1 MGKPKNFGGKKHRRG
16 KNIQISNKV
25 DIPDE
30 GQYIGC
36 VNQILGGGFV
46 SITYYIP
53 TAKNNSTEWIKYEK
67 KGKIRGKMMRRI
79 WINVNDIVLITE
91 REFDSNTIDIISKF
105 THDNIDY
112 LKKHNVPIPN
122 INNMFN
128 NDILFSNEIDNQIDS
143 DTSDYGGTTLGED
156 GDSTSLGEGEGE
168 GEGGD
173 STSLGEG
180 GGGGSDIDV
189 PIFESGLEE

>member
-16 KNIQISNKV
+16 KNLQITNKV

-30 GQYIGC
+30 DQYFGYI
-36 VNQILGGGFV
+36 NKILGGGFV
-46 SITYYIP
+46 SVTYYI
-53 TAKNNSTEWIKYEK
+53 STIKDYTIDWIKYEK
-67 KGKIRGKMMRRI
+67 KGKIRGKMMRRV

-112 LKKHNVPIPN
+112 LKRHNVPIPN

-128 NDILFSNEIDNQIDS
+128 NDILFSNEIDNYKDN
-143 DTSDYGGTTLGED
+143 DTHEGAGGTTLG
-156 GDSTSLGEGEGE
+156 
-168 GEGGD
+168 
-173 STSLGEG
+173 G
-180 GGGGSDIDV
+180 GGGNDIEETTSGSD
-189 PIFESGLEE
+189 LEE